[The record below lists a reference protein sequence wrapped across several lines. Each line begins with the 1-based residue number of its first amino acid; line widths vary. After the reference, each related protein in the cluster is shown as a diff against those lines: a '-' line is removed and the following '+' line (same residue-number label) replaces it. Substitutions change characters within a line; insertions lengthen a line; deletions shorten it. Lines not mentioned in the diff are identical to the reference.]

1 MLDKI
6 EMSLD
11 DIIKTSKRGGRG
23 GRRGGGGRNR
33 SGGGPSQQRRGNF
46 RSPGGRSGSGVQR
59 GRGRG
64 GISRNYS
71 RVIKFNNLFNESLF
85 LSKQHREMFGGLLK
99 NPAQQLWKLTTNFS
113 FRET

>member
-11 DIIKTSKRGGRG
+11 DIIKSGKRGGRG
-23 GRRGGGGRNR
+23 GRRGAGGRNR
-33 SGGGPSQQRRGNF
+33 TGGQSQQRRGNF
-46 RSPGGRSGSGVQR
+46 RSPGGRTGNGVQR

-85 LSKQHREMFGGLLK
+85 LSKQHRGINGVC
-99 NPAQQLWKLTTNFS
+99 
-113 FRET
+113 

>member
-11 DIIKTSKRGGRG
+11 DIIKSSKRGGRG
-23 GRRGGGGRNR
+23 SRRGSGPRNQSR
-33 SGGGPSQQRRGNF
+33 QIQQKRGNF

-64 GISRNYS
+64 GGISRNYS
-71 RVIKFNNLFNESLF
+71 RVNTFLNYFNKYVFFYENAMELFEFYCYKF
-85 LSKQHREMFGGLLK
+85 
-99 NPAQQLWKLTTNFS
+99 
-113 FRET
+113 